1 MRAVILERID
11 HRHRILIKCQERC
24 RDAIWWSNFSQ
35 AGKRNVF
42 SLQEAQTLWALWI
55 SHHSSIGSA
64 PLVNVGKLLWWLKNS
79 RVQITSVSKVFQFV
93 CHANNVVAL
102 WPQDRLPK
110 RVKSASNSFHI
121 RKLFCTI
128 SRGQRRMFA
137 SCRSCRLCVFP
148 TVSLFHKPLT
158 LEAKT
163 EKQDFLKTEASEAET
178 THLHATCNPPSGPIL
193 CKEITKK
200 QNKGWDYNC
209 VFIFGALKKTAFKEE
224 NTYSQN

>member
-1 MRAVILERID
+1 MSTVNLSSQL
-11 HRHRILIKCQERC
+11 HRQRSLGKCWQAALVTEKLQS
-24 RDAIWWSNFSQ
+24 SNH
-35 AGKRNVF
+35 
-42 SLQEAQTLWALWI
+42 I
-55 SHHSSIGSA
+55 SF
-64 PLVNVGKLLWWLKNS
+64 
-79 RVQITSVSKVFQFV
+79 KVFQFV

-137 SCRSCRLCVFP
+137 SCRSCGLCVFP

>member
-1 MRAVILERID
+1 MSTVNLSSQL
-11 HRHRILIKCQERC
+11 HRQRSLGKCWQAALVTEKLQS
-24 RDAIWWSNFSQ
+24 SNH
-35 AGKRNVF
+35 
-42 SLQEAQTLWALWI
+42 I
-55 SHHSSIGSA
+55 SF
-64 PLVNVGKLLWWLKNS
+64 
-79 RVQITSVSKVFQFV
+79 KVFQFV

-137 SCRSCRLCVFP
+137 SCRSCGLCVFP

-193 CKEITKK
+193 CKEITK
-200 QNKGWDYNC
+200 NKTKGGTTI
-209 VFIFGALKKTAFKEE
+209 VFLYLEHLKKQHLKKKTHTRRTR
-224 NTYSQN
+224 NNIQNVWIALR

>member
-1 MRAVILERID
+1 
-11 HRHRILIKCQERC
+11 
-24 RDAIWWSNFSQ
+24 
-35 AGKRNVF
+35 
-42 SLQEAQTLWALWI
+42 
-55 SHHSSIGSA
+55 
-64 PLVNVGKLLWWLKNS
+64 
-79 RVQITSVSKVFQFV
+79 
-93 CHANNVVAL
+93 
-102 WPQDRLPK
+102 
-110 RVKSASNSFHI
+110 
-121 RKLFCTI
+121 
-128 SRGQRRMFA
+128 MFA
-137 SCRSCRLCVFP
+137 SCRSCGLCVFP